1 MRIQNA
7 PWYNMQKYFR
17 VIFLFFKL
25 NLKIFIVSMFILFPR
40 VLILK
45 IFSLLIIILFIY
57 GILKKKRWLLR
68 SFFWILMNLQ
78 EQLLNQNSIHQKIL
92 YFFLL
97 FQMGKLKSVI
107 YDLIQIHKKID
118 RKFLLKGKKLIFEI
132 FFNELLILIFP
143 QMDNMFLRGFLMKY
157 ILLIYEKLKNHFL
170 KFYFVIPFLII
181 RIDFSKKE
189 ITFLNLIFQFQI
201 IDQNL
206 SLGFLIPL

>member
-1 MRIQNA
+1 
-7 PWYNMQKYFR
+7 
-17 VIFLFFKL
+17 
-25 NLKIFIVSMFILFPR
+25 MFILFLK

-45 IFSLLIIILFIY
+45 IFSLQIIILFIY
-57 GILKKKRWLLR
+57 GISKKKEWLLL

-78 EQLLNQNSIHQKIL
+78 EWLPNQNFIHQKIL

-143 QMDNMFLRGFLMKY
+143 QMEIIFLHDFLMKY
-157 ILLIYEKLKNHFL
+157 ILLIYEKHKNHFL
-170 KFYFVIPFLII
+170 KFYFVILFPII
-181 RIDFSKKE
+181 PIDFLKKE
-189 ITFLNLIFQFQI
+189 ITFPNSIFQFQI